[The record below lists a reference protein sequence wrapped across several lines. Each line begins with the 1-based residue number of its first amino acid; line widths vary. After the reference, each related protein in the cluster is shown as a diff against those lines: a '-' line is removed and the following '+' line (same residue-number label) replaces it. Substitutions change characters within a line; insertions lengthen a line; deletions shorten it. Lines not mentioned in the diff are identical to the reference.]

1 MSEMKP
7 KNQKIVV
14 MLQARLGS
22 SRLPQKVLLDLDGV
36 PMIEH
41 IMRQVAAVK
50 GYELEFVLSTSPDAL
65 DDRLVD
71 WAKERGLRVFRHNV
85 DDIVGRLH
93 GSLELAGGDV
103 LLRVWGD
110 CVFICPDVIERM
122 LALFFSRGLDFVT
135 NAGEGRNLPVGLD
148 CEIYSLNYLRR
159 LNSQPDVF
167 FREFP
172 LQFALRH
179 PDVQWANYLNEQGM
193 PVLHLTVDYPEDFQ
207 ASKKIIPILK
217 NGRPS
222 FSSKDLALLLEQRQD
237 LFMEFAK
244 AERQGDFKAKLNEWS
259 STRSKES
266 VSLSVSLSGSLKG
279 EAK

>member
-1 MSEMKP
+1 MGKMELGL
-7 KNQKIVV
+7 KNKKVVV

-41 IMRQVAAVK
+41 IMQQVSAVK
-50 GYELEFVLSTSPDAL
+50 GYDLEFVLSTSPDSL

-71 WAKERGLRVFRHNV
+71 WATQKGLKVFRHNV

-93 GSLELAGGDV
+93 GSLDLAGGEV

-110 CVFICPDVIERM
+110 CVFICPDVIENM
-122 LALFFSRGLDFVT
+122 LAMFFARELDFVT

-148 CEIYSLNYLRR
+148 CEIYSVNYLRR
-159 LNSQPDVF
+159 LNSQSDVF
-167 FREFP
+167 YREFP

-179 PDVQWANYLNEQGM
+179 SDVRWANYLAEQPM

-207 ASKKIIPILK
+207 ASKKIIPLLK
-217 NGRPS
+217 NGRRS
-222 FSSKDLALLLEQRQD
+222 FSSKDLAQLLEKRQD
-237 LFMEFAK
+237 LFLDFAK

-259 STRSKES
+259 AQKTEDSA
-266 VSLSVSLSGSLKG
+266 GIKG